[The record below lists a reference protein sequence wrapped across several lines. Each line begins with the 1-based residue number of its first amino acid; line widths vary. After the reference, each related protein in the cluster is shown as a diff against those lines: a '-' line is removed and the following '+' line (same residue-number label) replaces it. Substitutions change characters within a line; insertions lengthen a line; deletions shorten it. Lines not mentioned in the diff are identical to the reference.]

1 MGAQPHYSEAEGNE
15 GDFSGAQRGRSAT
28 ISTSSQSVLFHNS
41 DSGRRNLIR
50 ATPMSP
56 DRGRSIDQNAR
67 TFYRE
72 GTPPPPPTTRDTN
85 VDVSSTTNIL
95 HKAGEFYDYQYDRV
109 APPAPLPVQATI
121 CGVTTRLFWL
131 IMAAIGLF
139 VAIGVGVG
147 VGVGLGTRSHKAVV
161 PPRYA
166 RMAETG
172 FLMACS

>member
-1 MGAQPHYSEAEGNE
+1 MGVQPHYSESERNG

-28 ISTSSQSVLFHNS
+28 ISTSSQSVLYHNS

-50 ATPMSP
+50 ATPDMSP
-56 DRGRSIDQNAR
+56 DRGRSMEQNAR

-85 VDVSSTTNIL
+85 IDVSSTTNIL
-95 HKAGEFYDYQYDRV
+95 NKAGEFYDYQYDRV
-109 APPAPLPVQATI
+109 APPAAIPTRATI

-139 VAIGVGVG
+139 AAIGVGVG

-161 PPRYA
+161 QPRYA
-166 RMAETG
+166 RMTRWD
-172 FLMACS
+172 F